1 MRRSASAKSASASN
15 RARAGRSKPAR
26 REAESGV
33 GNAEA
38 AESSL
43 VMLLTEP
50 EVRLLM
56 QSDHVDEREL
66 RSMLDAVS
74 VQLRQD
80 GRVPT
85 DARYRSGVGIILLNA
100 RGEVFVGRRI
110 DVKEDAWQMP
120 QGGIER
126 GETPRQ
132 AASRELKE
140 EIGTDNAEI
149 LAETKGWLYYDV
161 PEQLAKAAWTGRW
174 RGQRQK
180 WFVMLFRGRD
190 SDIDLRTQNPEFNA
204 WRWVPWGEL
213 AELAVS
219 FKRQLYQTVLGEFST
234 VFRD

>member
-1 MRRSASAKSASASN
+1 MRRSTSAKSASARN
-15 RARAGRSKPAR
+15 GARIRRSKPTR
-26 REAESGV
+26 REAENRL
-33 GNAEA
+33 GNTEPTD
-38 AESSL
+38 SSL
-43 VMLLTEP
+43 VMLLSEP

-56 QSDHVDEREL
+56 QADRVDEREL
-66 RSMLDAVS
+66 RSMLNAVS
-74 VQLRQD
+74 VQLRED

-100 RGEVFVGRRI
+100 RDEVFVGRRI

-126 GETPRQ
+126 RETPRQ
-132 AASRELKE
+132 AALRELRE
-140 EIGTDNAEI
+140 EIGIDNAEI

-161 PEQLAKAAWTGRW
+161 PEQLARTAWDGRW

-180 WFVMLFRGRD
+180 WFVMLFRGQD

-204 WRWVPWGEL
+204 WRWVPVGKL